1 MRKAILINI
10 GDELLRGFV
19 TNTNL
24 YSISRYLFERGII
37 LEKNMVLP
45 DRIDALKGELRNCLY
60 KYDYIIITGGLGP
73 TPDDIT
79 REAVAEVLGKRIC
92 YNDEL
97 YQSLRVKFIEYNIPE
112 SKILKNYAKQI
123 EGTQLIS
130 NPKGIAPGQVIKT
143 KNTTIVLLPGP
154 ESEAIEV
161 LSKVFENIEPQDIYH
176 IFIRTH
182 SLKENEIVE
191 LLEEELKDPQ
201 FGVYPGIRGV
211 DIAIICED
219 KTQLEKTLE
228 SILKKLRHHVY
239 AIGQK
244 NIEEVLGE
252 KLRERKMTLA
262 TAESCTG
269 GLLGNLITDVSG
281 SSDYFLGGVV
291 TYSNEAKIKLL
302 NVPEEVFK
310 NYGAVSK
317 ECAYFMARGVTD
329 KFESKIGISITG
341 IAGPTGGTPEK
352 PVGLVYIG
360 INFQGKI
367 YVFKQNF
374 GGDRKE
380 IKMKSALKSLYLL
393 NSLLEDIDFSENLI
407 KL

>member
-1 MRKAILINI
+1 MINT
-10 GDELLRGFV
+10 GNELLRGFLV
-19 TNTNL
+19 NTNL
-24 YSISRYLFERGII
+24 FSISRYLFVRGII
-37 LEKNMVLP
+37 LEKNIVLP
-45 DRIDALKGELRNCLY
+45 DSIDALKGELKNCLY

-79 REAVAEVLGKRIC
+79 REAVAEVLKKKVF

-97 YQSLRVKFIEYNIPE
+97 YQSLRLKFSEYNIPE
-112 SKILKNYAKQI
+112 SQVLKNYAKQI
-123 EGTQLIS
+123 EGAQLIS
-130 NPKGIAPGQVIKT
+130 NPKGIAPGQIIKT
-143 KNTTIVLLPGP
+143 ENTTIVLLPGP
-154 ESEAIEV
+154 ESEAFEV
-161 LSKVFENIEPQDIYH
+161 LSKAFENIAPQDIHH

-182 SLKENEIVE
+182 TLKENEIVE
-191 LLEEELKDPQ
+191 LLKEELKDIQ

-219 KTQLEKTLE
+219 ETQLNKTSE
-228 SILKKLRHHVY
+228 SILMKLKHYVY
-239 AIGQK
+239 AVGQK
-244 NIEEVLGE
+244 NIEEVIGE
-252 KLRERKMTLA
+252 KLREKKMTIA

-310 NYGAVSK
+310 NHGAVSK

-360 INFQGKI
+360 ISFRGKI

-393 NSLLEDIDFSENLI
+393 NSLLDGVDFRENLI
-407 KL
+407 EL